1 MTATIKREVKR
12 EEGVALVIALMA
24 TTLLL
29 TLGGAL
35 ILLSSSETVIAANF
49 RSAHE
54 ARYAADAAIERALSD
69 LRREPDFTPVL
80 SGDLRSSFVDGASS
94 GGRSLSDGSTIDL
107 NQITNLANCN
117 KASPCSAAELTGTTA
132 ERPWGVNNPRWVLYA
147 YGRLPDMLNPPSP
160 RSSFYVVVFV
170 GDDSSENDGD
180 PMLDGFSAGPPNP
193 GRGIVRVRAEAFGPR
208 NAHAVVEATVSR
220 LDVASQNGGG
230 QSSTGLR
237 VLSRSDVR

>member
-1 MTATIKREVKR
+1 MRTTFAR
-12 EEGVALVIALMA
+12 EEGIALVVALMT

-35 ILLSSSETVIAANF
+35 VLLSSSETVIAANF

-69 LRREPDFTPVL
+69 LRREPDFTPIL
-80 SGDLRSSFVDGASS
+80 SGDLRSSFVDGAPS
-94 GGRSLSDGSTIDL
+94 GGRTLIDGSTINL
-107 NQITNLANCN
+107 GQITNLANCN

-132 ERPWGVNNPRWVLYA
+132 ERPWGVNNPRWTLYA
-147 YGRLPDMLNPPSP
+147 HGPLADMQNPLSA
-160 RSSFYVVVFV
+160 RSSFYIVVLL
-170 GDDSSENDGD
+170 GDDPSENDGD
-180 PMLDGFSAGPPNP
+180 PMLDGFSAGAPNP

-220 LDVASQNGGG
+220 LDAASQDAGG
-230 QSSTGLR
+230 QSSTALR